1 MKKIVYFA
9 VLVLMFVGIPTF
21 AAPHGG
27 HRPPMHGGVSTVHR
41 PPVHRGPSFHV
52 SVGRP
57 LPPPIYRPYRP
68 IVRPYPMYYYSPY
81 TTYSYTYYYEPT
93 VTEVPVSQ
101 TVVVKEN
108 NYAGVNTAANIIN
121 AAANVA
127 TAIRVLSW

>member
-21 AAPHGG
+21 AAPYGG
-27 HRPPMHGGVSTVHR
+27 HRPPMHG
-41 PPVHRGPSFHV
+41 
-52 SVGRP
+52 
-57 LPPPIYRPYRP
+57 PPIYRPYRP